1 MISSRFAFK
10 FGLLLLLSWGV
21 LPLANATP
29 LFSATDIFPPGAK
42 HSHSS
47 SIVQCPNGDLLACW
61 FHGSGERTADDVFV
75 QGARLKKG
83 AKHWGPVFE
92 MADTPGFPDCNP
104 ILYIDP
110 KGRLQL
116 FWISVL
122 AHRWE
127 CGLLKFRRAE
137 DFQGEGEPKWS
148 WQGVVQL
155 KPGPEFAHVMKQ
167 RFDEIKLDTKMWAEY
182 AQPYEAMLVKAA
194 RDPFKRQTGWMPRT
208 HPLTLPSGRILLPLY
223 SDGFNASLVAISDDS
238 GDTWLA
244 SRPIIGLG
252 PIQPSLARQR
262 DGTIVAFCRDSGP
275 PPGRVMASL
284 SRDNGETWSAALD
297 TDIPNPG
304 SSLEVIVLRDGRWLI
319 VYNDSTTSR
328 DNLTIALSAD
338 EGKTWPLKQQLE
350 PQDES
355 ATSFAYPSV
364 IQSADGAVH
373 ITYTCVG
380 PRGGR
385 IRHGILQ
392 PDHLKTID

>member
-1 MISSRFAFK
+1 MISSRFVFK

-137 DFQGEGEPKWS
+137 DFQGVGKPKWS

-155 KPGPEFAHVMKQ
+155 KPGPEFAQVMKQ

-238 GDTWLA
+238 GDTWRA

-328 DNLTIALSAD
+328 DNLTIALSVD

-350 PQDES
+350 PRDES

-392 PDHLKTID
+392 PDHLKTTD

>member
-1 MISSRFAFK
+1 MISSRFVFK

-137 DFQGEGEPKWS
+137 DFQGVGKPKWS

-155 KPGPEFAHVMKQ
+155 KPGPEFAQVMKQ

-182 AQPYEAMLVKAA
+182 AQPYETMLVKAA

-223 SDGFNASLVAISDDS
+223 SDGFNASLVAISDDNS
-238 GDTWLA
+238 DTWRA

-350 PQDES
+350 PRDES

-392 PDHLKTID
+392 PDHLKTTD